1 MNKHDATYSD
11 TERLLHEYAI
21 DKTVQKLRNYF
32 NEQSTMSIYGIERK
46 EIYHTNFIE
55 WILTDDELC
64 KPAIK
69 RLFLL
74 LYERQAIQ
82 TKADFPDS
90 IKKAILTTN
99 FNVDKVKT
107 LRKAAG
113 NSGFVDLLLEIQYN
127 KGRILYFIIE
137 NKIDSDEHL
146 AGSTEIKQTTYY
158 YSYYTKTPP
167 YDKADKIFVYLDAA
181 TTSADLMSNT
191 EAVCDCKKY
200 IHINYQDILNS
211 ILSELRVDDSIQL
224 RKRFIIDDYI
234 KSLSK
239 IKKEKTI
246 MAIED
251 EQKKLLKTFWENN
264 SDLIKLALKAL
275 ADDGDE
281 DAVQAYKSA
290 TNTNKEYSVIIGMN
304 RKDNLSARDAA
315 KCVAE
320 ELAKRYE
327 LLVLLTDFGKLEK
340 EDKGKFDLQKTERLF
355 FVEETKTIRVFKE
368 VFLTKDKQN
377 VKCNNVW
384 TVDKVESLK
393 KSLKDKNIEDIS
405 IE

>member
-1 MNKHDATYSD
+1 
-11 TERLLHEYAI
+11 
-21 DKTVQKLRNYF
+21 
-32 NEQSTMSIYGIERK
+32 
-46 EIYHTNFIE
+46 
-55 WILTDDELC
+55 
-64 KPAIK
+64 
-69 RLFLL
+69 
-74 LYERQAIQ
+74 
-82 TKADFPDS
+82 
-90 IKKAILTTN
+90 
-99 FNVDKVKT
+99 
-107 LRKAAG
+107 
-113 NSGFVDLLLEIQYN
+113 
-127 KGRILYFIIE
+127 
-137 NKIDSDEHL
+137 
-146 AGSTEIKQTTYY
+146 
-158 YSYYTKTPP
+158 
-167 YDKADKIFVYLDAA
+167 
-181 TTSADLMSNT
+181 
-191 EAVCDCKKY
+191 
-200 IHINYQDILNS
+200 
-211 ILSELRVDDSIQL
+211 
-224 RKRFIIDDYI
+224 
-234 KSLSK
+234 
-239 IKKEKTI
+239 